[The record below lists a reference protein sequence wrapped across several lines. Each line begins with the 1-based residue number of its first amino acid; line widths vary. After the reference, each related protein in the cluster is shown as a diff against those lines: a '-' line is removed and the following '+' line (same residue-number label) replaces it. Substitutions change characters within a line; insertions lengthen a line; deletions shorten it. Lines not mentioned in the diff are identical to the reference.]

1 MMLNC
6 TLVDGPGSAR
16 GQAPVELS
24 ISAPAGTAGSVI
36 HEHLVRKFRAG
47 IVAVKG
53 EDLRSLVLGVAP
65 LVEAAVL
72 VDGGTS
78 LPAGRTRQRPAPG
91 TAPPLVLAVDSGP
104 AAGTVVPLRRGNYS
118 IGRSGTRIAIPDPE
132 LSREHARIVVTDTD
146 ILLID
151 LDSANGTYVD
161 GERIRTR
168 VISTES
174 SIRCGQ
180 STLSLVIAEPP
191 GRALADAGSSVTEPI
206 VVQGRANAG
215 NRTALVLAAVLP
227 LAIGVLL
234 AIFTGMWMFLAFS
247 AASVVSVLVPAV
259 SGRREKREFSHAMK
273 AAVAEDRERRR
284 RSAPPLSLVALAAQP
299 ADGTSGTG
307 ARGVWLRLGQADQA
321 ANVRIE
327 GQGAGRAAPSAGMVP
342 VVLDPDCQFTAVIGP
357 RSATD
362 GAMRSVL
369 MQLAGYPGAG
379 ATHVLVHGNPE
390 SLPLAARYLPRVTLA
405 ATPHAAIAVVNK
417 GHPRGCERGV
427 LLIQEDTPAE
437 AANLS
442 VREAAIRRGWQVLQF
457 QAQDGASPSSN
468 VVLAERDSVLAQ
480 DHRET
485 TFVPDLVPD
494 TVFSDFCRHM
504 AVVRRQDNDRPGNI
518 PAVCGLGDV
527 LPLTPDATADRWQSS
542 LDKDGLAIPLG
553 ICASGT
559 KTIDLQYD
567 GPHLLVAGTTGSGKS
582 ELLRSLTL
590 ALALSYPPERV
601 NFFFIDFKGG
611 SGLGPLSGLVHCV
624 GLQTDL
630 ASSDMERT
638 LTSLRAELRLREKC
652 LADANVPD
660 ITTYRSTSASE
671 DFALPHLVI
680 VIDEFRM
687 LVDDLPEVLREL
699 LRIASIGRSLG
710 IHLIMATQR
719 PQGALT
725 ADIRANVTTSI
736 ALRVQS
742 DMESVDIINCRSA
755 AQISVDAPGRAF
767 LVRGTEAAEE
777 FQGASLASVA
787 ADQGPGFVSVR
798 RTTDFLACQVA
809 GPANAPAPVS
819 TPVQAVEPLLALVR
833 NLCTHEGKKAPRR
846 PVAPALPE
854 DLEEPAPRP
863 SPASGV
869 PGLWAPE
876 HADAA
881 SGVCLGL
888 MDTPDKQRLE
898 PLVWDP
904 AHHGHAAFIGSP
916 ASGSQ
921 AAQELAVHKLLTR
934 PQEAHFYVLDAAGSF
949 LGLAGTGRMGA
960 RAGLDDLRR
969 GVRILERLAGE
980 LGRRR
985 SHPAQGQVRVVLV
998 VSGWGSWVSAFRSGP
1013 LAWAED
1019 LVHDLVRDG
1028 AKAGI
1033 TVLLTGERELV
1044 TARFFGAVPNR
1055 FYFPAGS
1062 TEEGRAMWPRI
1073 PSMPATEGRA
1083 VAFGPVSGG
1092 SPAICQIYR
1101 RRAPEWPLENGPEY
1115 PGHLVPPIRVEPLPA
1130 LITVREVE
1138 AMALAAVEQPP
1149 TVQIPA
1155 GQDPSASDRG
1165 TGSTPVHAVQRDK
1178 LLGVAGDEVAAA
1190 FVRVPGNTVVAVL
1203 GGPGSGKSNTLRAL
1217 QALNPSQP
1225 WRAHQGPP
1233 HSPEE
1238 FWAGILRQ
1246 AEDRLF
1252 PRETTWLVDDA
1263 DQLAPQALRDL
1274 GQLHSLGHSLVV
1286 SAAYSPMLLQRV
1298 PLMMTARASGI
1309 GLLLGPR
1316 SMADGDLFGVR
1327 FDVESNSPPGRAV
1340 LISGGRAVPFQVAW
1354 AGTDE

>member
-6 TLVDGPGSAR
+6 TLVDGPGSSR
-16 GQAPVELS
+16 GQAPAELS

-36 HEHLVRKFRAG
+36 HEQLVRKFHAG
-47 IVAVKG
+47 IVTVQG
-53 EDLRSLVLGVAP
+53 QDLRSLVLGVAP

-78 LPAGRTRQRPAPG
+78 VPDGRTRRPAPG

-104 AAGTVVPLRRGNYS
+104 AAGTVVPLRRGSYS

-132 LSREHARIVVTDTD
+132 LSREHARVVVTDTD
-146 ILLID
+146 ILLMD

-180 STLSLVIAEPP
+180 SNLSLVFAEPP

-206 VVQGRANAG
+206 VVHGRAYAG

-234 AIFTGMWMFLAFS
+234 AVFTGMWMFLAFS

-259 SGRREKREFSHAMK
+259 TGRREKRELSAATK
-273 AAVAEDRERRR
+273 AAVAEDRERRL

-299 ADGTSGTG
+299 ADGTSGPG
-307 ARGVWLRLGQADQA
+307 AGGVWLRLGQADQA
-321 ANVRIE
+321 ANVRVE
-327 GQGAGRAAPSAGMVP
+327 GQGAGWVAPKAGMVP
-342 VVLDPDCQFTAVIGP
+342 VVLDPDCQFTAVSGP

-369 MQLAGYPGAG
+369 MQLAGYPRAAG
-379 ATHVLVHGNPE
+379 THVLVHGKPE
-390 SLPLAARYLPRVTLA
+390 SLPLSARYLPRVTLA
-405 ATPHAAIAVVNK
+405 ATPHAALGVVNK
-417 GHPRGCERGV
+417 GHPHGCERGV
-427 LLIQEDTPAE
+427 LLIQGECPAG
-437 AANLS
+437 AADLS
-442 VREAAIRRGWQVLQF
+442 VRDAAVRRGWQVLQL
-457 QAQDGASPSSN
+457 QALDGTSSTSD
-468 VVLAERDSVLAQ
+468 VVLSERNSVLTQ
-480 DHRET
+480 DLRET
-485 TFVPDLVPD
+485 TFVPDLVPES
-494 TVFSDFCRHM
+494 VFTDFCRRL
-504 AVVRRQDNDRPGNI
+504 AVARRQDNDRPGSV
-518 PAVCGLGDV
+518 PAACGLGEV
-527 LPLTPDATADRWQSS
+527 LPLTPTATADRWQSS
-542 LDKDGLAIPLG
+542 LHKDGLAIPLG

-559 KTIDLQYD
+559 RTVDLQYD

-582 ELLRSLTL
+582 ELLRSLAL

-611 SGLGPLSGLVHCV
+611 SGLGPLSGLIHCV

-630 ASSDMERT
+630 AGSDMERT

-652 LADANVPD
+652 IADANVPD
-660 ITTYRSTSASE
+660 ITTYRSTSAAE

-742 DMESVDIINCRSA
+742 EMESVDIVNCRSA
-755 AQISVDAPGRAF
+755 AGISVDAPGRAF

-777 FQGASLASVA
+777 FQGASLARA
-787 ADQGPGFVSVR
+787 APGQGPGVISVR

-809 GPANAPAPVS
+809 GTANTPATAP
-819 TPVQAVEPLLALVR
+819 TPAQAVEPLVAMVR
-833 NLCTHEGKKAPRR
+833 NLCTQEGKAAPRR

-854 DLEEPAPRP
+854 DLEEPASHP
-863 SPASGV
+863 SAS
-869 PGLWAPE
+869 PGLPGLGA
-876 HADAA
+876 ADCAA
-881 SGVCLGL
+881 GVCLGL
-888 MDTPDKQRLE
+888 TDRPEKQRVE

-904 AHHGHAAFIGSP
+904 AHHGHAAFVGSP
-916 ASGSQ
+916 VSGSQ
-921 AAQELAVHKLLTR
+921 AAQELAVHKLITR
-934 PQEAHFYVLDAAGSF
+934 AEEAHFYVLDAAGSF
-949 LGLAGTGRMGA
+949 LELAGAGRMGA

-985 SHPAQGQVRVVLV
+985 SHPAPGQVRIVLV
-998 VSGWGSWVSAFRSGP
+998 VSSWGSWVSAFRSGP

-1028 AKAGI
+1028 AKAGL
-1033 TVLLTGERELV
+1033 TVLLSGERELV
-1044 TARFFGAVPNR
+1044 TSRFFGAVPNR

-1062 TEEGRAMWPRI
+1062 TEEGRAMWPRMSSL
-1073 PSMPATEGRA
+1073 PSAEGRA

-1092 SPAICQIYR
+1092 GPAICQFYR
-1101 RRAPEWPLENGPEY
+1101 SAAPGRRDDGGPEY
-1115 PGHLVPPIRVEPLPA
+1115 PASRVPPLRVEPLPA
-1130 LITVREVE
+1130 LITVRQVG
-1138 AMALAAVEQPP
+1138 AMALPAVAQPP
-1149 TVQIPA
+1149 SDQIPA
-1155 GQDPSASDRG
+1155 GRSPSASDRG
-1165 TGSTPVHAVQRDK
+1165 RGNTQIHAVQRDK

-1190 FVRVPGNTVVAVL
+1190 FFRVPGNAVVAVL
-1203 GGPGSGKSNTLRAL
+1203 GSPGSGKSNTLRAL

-1225 WRAHQGPP
+1225 WCAHQGPP
-1233 HSPEE
+1233 HSAEE

-1246 AEDRLF
+1246 AEDGSLL
-1252 PRETTWLVDDA
+1252 RETTLLVDDA
-1263 DQLAPQALRDL
+1263 DQLPPPALRDL
-1274 GQLHSLGHSLVV
+1274 DHLHSLGHSLVV
-1286 SAAYSPMLLQRV
+1286 SAAYSPMLFQRV
-1298 PLMMTARASGI
+1298 PLMMTARASGV

-1327 FDVESNSPPGRAV
+1327 FDVESNAPPGRAV
-1340 LISGGRAVPFQVAW
+1340 LISGGRAVSFQVAW